1 MGKYMWAFAVVMCGL
16 AAAQRSDEV
25 VVNVIVM
32 QADTRSTNREP
43 RIVTSVEATDLL
55 NKLLNDTKTE
65 LISQSQL
72 QVSSGMMS
80 ALKIAGKPSLANT
93 ACPASL
99 NKFLGTSGRV
109 EVTPHVYRSGE
120 NLTLNVA
127 LLYPTS
133 LFECLTQPMAGQ
145 DRSEFDLRLRNGEV
159 VILGGLK
166 PLSNENEGRRL
177 MIALIPQVIFPDVA
191 L

>member
-1 MGKYMWAFAVVMCGL
+1 MGKYMWALAVVMGSF
-16 AAAQRSDEV
+16 AEAQRSGEV

-32 QADTRSTNREP
+32 EVDAESTNREP

-55 NKLLNDTKTE
+55 NKLLNDTRTE

-72 QVSSGMMS
+72 QVSNGMTS
-80 ALKIAGKPSLANT
+80 ALKIAGKSSLANT

-99 NKFLGTSGRV
+99 NKLLATSGKV
-109 EVTPHVYRSGE
+109 EITPHVYRSGE
-120 NLTLNVA
+120 NLRLNVA

-133 LFECLTQPMAGQ
+133 LFECLTQPTASQ
-145 DRSEFDLRLRNGEV
+145 DRSEFDLQLRNGEV

-166 PLSNENEGRRL
+166 PLSNENESTRL
-177 MIALIPQVIFPDVA
+177 MIALTPGVILPDLA
-191 L
+191 R